1 MEEQDTNRVP
11 LIVRQ
16 RPRNLGAS
24 SKPVPYQP
32 PADTYDLFSN
42 PKSPFLQRS
51 VTAPTEQ
58 TKLSSEKLQ
67 SLFEKMQ
74 EKGGSYRL
82 AYPSAKGA
90 HEKRRIAPGTVPG
103 KSPTYGNHLDSFE
116 APQRLQHFVQ
126 LFMEQVLS
134 DLKENPFSL
143 TKLVQDL
150 ATLLEDQE
158 IRIRVYDAYRTF
170 KSFDQLLDTLTRIS
184 EDTEIENFELFCS
197 ALVGF
202 YSQIKQ

>member
-16 RPRNLGAS
+16 RPRNVGAS

-42 PKSPFLQRS
+42 PKSPFLQRL

-67 SLFEKMQ
+67 SLFEKNAG
-74 EKGGSYRL
+74 ERWLLSTCL
-82 AYPSAKGA
+82 SLC
-90 HEKRRIAPGTVPG
+90 KRCARKTTHRSRNCAWQI
-103 KSPTYGNHLDSFE
+103 SNLWESLDSFE
-116 APQRLQHFVQ
+116 APQRLQQFVQ

-134 DLKENPFSL
+134 DLKEDPFSL

-150 ATLLEDQE
+150 ATLFEEQE

-170 KSFDQLLDTLTRIS
+170 RSFDQLLDTLTRIS

-202 YSQIKQ
+202 YSQLKQ

>member
-11 LIVRQ
+11 LIIRQ
-16 RPRNLGAS
+16 RPRNHGAS
-24 SKPVPYQP
+24 SKLVPYKP

-42 PKSPFLQRS
+42 PKSPFLERL
-51 VTAPTEQ
+51 VTSTTEQ

-67 SLFEKMQ
+67 NLFEKMQ

-90 HEKRRIAPGTVPG
+90 HEKRSIAPGTIPG
-103 KSPTYGNHLDSFE
+103 KSQTYGNPSESYE

-134 DLKENPFSL
+134 DLRENPFRL

-150 ATLLEDQE
+150 AKLFEEQD

-170 KSFDQLLDTLTRIS
+170 KSFDQLLETLTRIS

-202 YSQIKQ
+202 YSQLKQ